1 MFTKANSD
9 HNTSGQPQTLISIKG
24 PFLVHTH
31 NGQEKDRLRLIQWE
45 KRSVTDKTQIKPT
58 WQKLN
63 CCSPCDIMIL
73 YMPHVWKIH
82 YNIRQQ
88 RTHCWIDLHTWWIHI
103 FKKTE
108 VKPEY
113 VIAWIF
119 HTAVSTSSICSRI
132 DTQSAGT
139 TVRSLLAQKHQ
150 CGWV

>member
-45 KRSVTDKTQIKPT
+45 KQSVTDKTQIKPS

-88 RTHCWIDLHTWWIHI
+88 RTHCWIDSPHMMDTHIQENWSKTGICYSMDFSHCRFYKLHLQPYRH
-103 FKKTE
+103 
-108 VKPEY
+108 
-113 VIAWIF
+113 
-119 HTAVSTSSICSRI
+119 SIS
-132 DTQSAGT
+132 GT